1 MQELILQEKTLKFRR
16 RRNQIIL
23 AFHSFVLLPI
33 GVNLITIFYDRSK
46 VMTLTGCFILLQ
58 VLIFVVFFSYHFI
71 SLNTDIEKELAQLS
85 KTSVRIKAVNKVLD
99 ERRDKM
105 LFDNDDSYWRIL
117 EQLEEPNDTLVV

>member
-85 KTSVRIKAVNKVLD
+85 KTSVHIKAVNKVLD
-99 ERRDKM
+99 ECRDKM